1 MYWLTTLFVLA
12 VIAGTALELWLSARQ
27 ARAVARHRLEVP
39 GPFADSISAEE
50 HRKAADYTIAKL
62 RFARLSTVVDA
73 LLTLAL
79 TVGGGIAAID
89 ALWRRTPLAPV
100 WLGVA
105 VIATVALLMQLVGLP
120 FSVWRTFG
128 LEARFGFNRTT
139 PKLFLIDLAK
149 GLALALALG
158 GPLLLAMLFLMERA
172 GRTWWLWAFALWL
185 AVTFLMAWAWPAFI
199 APLFN
204 RFSPLQDEALKA
216 RIEALLERCGFASKG
231 AFVVDNS
238 RRPSHRN
245 AYFTG
250 IGRHKRVVFFD
261 TLLERL
267 GAPEVEA
274 VLAHELGHFRLRH
287 VRQRLLLS
295 IAASFGGLALLG
307 WLAARPD
314 FYAALGVPRPS
325 AYAALLLFV
334 LVVPAFTFFITPL
347 ASLWSRRHE
356 FEADAFATRYASAA
370 ELATALVKLHRDN
383 ASPPPPP
390 FFPPIPPRSPASR
403 ACARRGRPRRPED
416 SPRAGFSGDV
426 IQVDAL
432 ADALER
438 SVGIEPVVI
447 GGVGGGRHPRSRH
460 PPRHR
465 LIRRQDIKCRQR
477 LACKIRGA
485 PIGEAQVL
493 DVQLRRALLQ
503 AVEVLAPVEI
513 GVHEHPLRMRH
524 RLVEVR

>member
-216 RIEALLERCGFASKG
+216 RIEALLER
-231 AFVVDNS
+231 
-238 RRPSHRN
+238 
-245 AYFTG
+245 
-250 IGRHKRVVFFD
+250 
-261 TLLERL
+261 L

-314 FYAALGVPRPS
+314 FYA
-325 AYAALLLFV
+325 
-334 LVVPAFTFFITPL
+334 
-347 ASLWSRRHE
+347 
-356 FEADAFATRYASAA
+356 
-370 ELATALVKLHRDN
+370 
-383 ASPPPPP
+383 
-390 FFPPIPPRSPASR
+390 
-403 ACARRGRPRRPED
+403 
-416 SPRAGFSGDV
+416 
-426 IQVDAL
+426 
-432 ADALER
+432 
-438 SVGIEPVVI
+438 
-447 GGVGGGRHPRSRH
+447 
-460 PPRHR
+460 
-465 LIRRQDIKCRQR
+465 
-477 LACKIRGA
+477 
-485 PIGEAQVL
+485 
-493 DVQLRRALLQ
+493 
-503 AVEVLAPVEI
+503 
-513 GVHEHPLRMRH
+513 
-524 RLVEVR
+524 